1 MVTRLLA
8 ETARETPEADRD
20 LMQTLL
26 AFGVSLDRA
35 ASLVS
40 TETSRAANGALAEY
54 ADLIRKHRAARLPKG
69 SEARRRLGMVAD
81 MLDPNT
87 EDSWDYKI
95 GKEENDGLV

>member
-1 MVTRLLA
+1 MITHLLA

-26 AFGVSLDRA
+26 AFGMSLDKA

-40 TETSRAANGALAEY
+40 KEMSQAANGALAEY
-54 ADLIRKHRAARLPKG
+54 ADLIRKHRASRLPEG
-69 SEARRRLGMVAD
+69 SEARRRLIMVAD

-95 GKEENDGLV
+95 GKGERDGLV